1 MISCVGTSVDECF
14 AALCG
19 GESGNAPLQAFDAT
33 RYRISRAYEI
43 RDRRGS
49 VDASLR
55 ASGWLSMAIQQAIES
70 AGLQGT
76 SERIPVLVGTGLREL
91 RSLELW
97 WTAGHEFDVQDLH
110 FRGAVRQAGVRGPTL
125 TVSNACSASLF
136 TLGLG
141 ADLLDLGEADT
152 VVIAGADSITESML
166 GLLDRVHA
174 VPPERIRPF
183 DRHRRGVLLGEG
195 AVAVVL
201 ESDGAAERRG
211 RRPLARL
218 RGVGLSSDAHHT
230 TAPDL
235 EGITKAMHD
244 AHRRAAVRPEDVDL
258 VLVHGTGTMLNDE
271 TEARALQDVFGAAV
285 THPLFAGLK
294 SMLGHTSGGSGLMS
308 LVTAIE
314 CLRAGRVPPTVGLD
328 DPIREAEGM
337 RFVTGEAREADVRL
351 AQVDAFG
358 FGGVNAVAVVERA

>member
-19 GESGNAPLQAFDAT
+19 GQSGNAPLQAFDAS

-43 RDRRGS
+43 RDRSGS
-49 VDASLR
+49 VDTSLR
-55 ASGWLSMAIQQAIES
+55 ASGWLALAIQQAIES
-70 AGLQGT
+70 AGLQET
-76 SERIPVLVGTGLREL
+76 SQRIPVLVGTGLREL

-97 WTAGHEFDVQDLH
+97 WTAGHEFDVEELH

-141 ADLLDLGEADT
+141 GDLLDLGEADT

-166 GLLDRVHA
+166 ASSTGCTRC
-174 VPPERIRPF
+174 
-183 DRHRRGVLLGEG
+183 RRSGSGRSTGTG
-195 AVAVVL
+195 AGSSWARARWPWCW
-201 ESDGAAERRG
+201 SRTRRQSAAGAAAG
-211 RRPLARL
+211 PAAR
-218 RGVGLSSDAHHT
+218 VGLSSDAHHT

-271 TEARALQDVFGAAV
+271 TEARALQDVFGVAV

-314 CLRAGRVPPTVGLD
+314 CLRAGRVPPPSASTT
-328 DPIREAEGM
+328 RS
-337 RFVTGEAREADVRL
+337 ARR
-351 AQVDAFG
+351 
-358 FGGVNAVAVVERA
+358 RACASSPARRARPTCAWPRWTRSASGA